1 MSSTH
6 ERPNEV
12 GKGMRDHDL
21 WASQLTRRRKP
32 TRTIACWKRRDSLNA
47 CTTACGKA
55 CVIRRRL
62 HCLNSRTQRCSH
74 IPRNHAWR
82 GHRLTADY
90 VVTAGPLS
98 RWADAN
104 EASQGA
110 ERSAY
115 VTLRQLMHENM
126 GSPTGREPYGDGALV
141 VVRGRESR
149 PHGEGGQVSTDQQHD
164 RGTRDA

>member
-1 MSSTH
+1 MT
-6 ERPNEV
+6 
-12 GKGMRDHDL
+12 L

-32 TRTIACWKRRDSLNA
+32 MGTIACWKRRDGQKA
-47 CTTACGKA
+47 CTAACGKA
-55 CVIRRRL
+55 RVTRQRL
-62 HCLNSRTQRCSH
+62 HCLNSRTQRCTH
-74 IPRNHAWR
+74 VPRNHAWR

-90 VVTAGPLS
+90 MVAAGPLG

-110 ERSAY
+110 EQSAY
-115 VTLRQLMHENM
+115 LTLVQLMHKNV
-126 GSPTGREPYGDGALV
+126 GSPTGREPYGDGTLV

-149 PHGEGGQVSTDQQHD
+149 LHGEGGQVSVDQQRR

>member
-1 MSSTH
+1 M
-6 ERPNEV
+6 
-12 GKGMRDHDL
+12 
-21 WASQLTRRRKP
+21 
-32 TRTIACWKRRDSLNA
+32 RTIACWKRRDDRKA
-47 CTTACGKA
+47 CMVACGKA
-55 CVIRRRL
+55 RVIRRRL
-62 HCLNSRTQRCSH
+62 HCLNSRTERCSH
-74 IPRNHAWR
+74 ISRNHAWR

-90 VVTAGPLS
+90 MVAAGPLG

-104 EASQGA
+104 EVSQGA

-115 VTLRQLMHENM
+115 LTLVQLMPENM

-149 PHGEGGQVSTDQQHD
+149 LHGEGGQVPSDQQHV

>member
-1 MSSTH
+1 M
-6 ERPNEV
+6 
-12 GKGMRDHDL
+12 
-21 WASQLTRRRKP
+21 
-32 TRTIACWKRRDSLNA
+32 RTIACWKRRKSPKA
-47 CTTACGKA
+47 CRAARGKA
-55 CVIRRRL
+55 RVIGRRL
-62 HCLNSRTQRCSH
+62 DCLNSRTQRCTH

-90 VVTAGPLS
+90 RCCRRTSLG

-115 VTLRQLMHENM
+115 VTLRQLMLENM

-149 PHGEGGQVSTDQQHD
+149 LHGEGGQVSTDQQHD